1 MRFQIALCAGS
12 VLATPPV
19 LEQQFH
25 ALEKVLTLHDGEE
38 YDSRQHLTWYDPAN
52 QRWRQEFID
61 QTGPGTNNTEVLDI
75 KNNVIFLIRATANS
89 STCTVMPAPPS
100 GAPALFTI
108 DPSAVDAGPTTY
120 SSTPAE
126 NWAWD
131 DAAAPGPFGYA
142 QHLIATVQANPAA
155 GRSPALLMTN
165 STGQD
170 PECMCKPTPC
180 HLKPCQHTF
189 LQSFENLVVGPMPD
203 WLWPPVPA
211 GCVRGEFAS
220 QFALGKR

>member
-1 MRFQIALCAGS
+1 MGKS
-12 VLATPPV
+12 V
-19 LEQQFH
+19 
-25 ALEKVLTLHDGEE
+25 
-38 YDSRQHLTWYDPAN
+38 S
-52 QRWRQEFID
+52 
-61 QTGPGTNNTEVLDI
+61 
-75 KNNVIFLIRATANS
+75 
-89 STCTVMPAPPS
+89 
-100 GAPALFTI
+100 
-108 DPSAVDAGPTTY
+108 
-120 SSTPAE
+120 
-126 NWAWD
+126 
-131 DAAAPGPFGYA
+131 FGYA

-220 QFALGKR
+220 QFALGKCLGSAEKKKSSLHKTIEAEQN